1 MTVRFGSF
9 PAGRY
14 NARILQHCL
23 KSEQGMSSIQ
33 RVHRGEKL
41 GIINEI
47 LEEQGCIVIENVLD
61 DIRHGLLQAEIWP
74 LPRRARGISTASRPS
89 A

>member
-1 MTVRFGSF
+1 
-9 PAGRY
+9 
-14 NARILQHCL
+14 
-23 KSEQGMSSIQ
+23 MSSIQ

-61 DIRHGLLQAEIWP
+61 DIRHRLLEAEICP
-74 LPRRARGISTASRPS
+74 LLAASAPCQGNFYGFATKRLSGMIAKS
-89 A
+89 AACR